1 MDTLRSVR
9 VRKSNIKY
17 FISKK
22 NSTTKLIN
30 PKVKLP
36 KTTTDNTLVRSN
48 SLLGSLFDINFLK
61 REKLYT
67 KLKYSRSPQYDII
80 SGGVAALFSGFL
92 GFLISEKFGIELV
105 DSGDFYTFFMYCVFF
120 SFALRPLVKIL
131 SKEDSYW
138 GVLSYK
144 HLLDYLTTII
154 TFILRTL
161 KSLLTK
167 LPFTHFNFWFKVKQ
181 LITTNEYLS
190 VFFYKIYKFIQF
202 LKTYPKHK

>member
-1 MDTLRSVR
+1 MDTLRSIK

-30 PKVKLP
+30 PKVRLP
-36 KTTTDNTLVRSN
+36 KTTTDNTSVRSN

-67 KLKYSRSPQYDII
+67 KLKYSRSPQYDIV

-120 SFALRPLVKIL
+120 SFSLRPLVKIL
-131 SKEDSYW
+131 NKEDSYW

-144 HLLDYLTTII
+144 HLFDYLTTII
-154 TFILRTL
+154 IFILRTL
-161 KSLLTK
+161 KSLLKK
-167 LPFTHFNFWFKVKQ
+167 LPLTHFNFWFKVQ
-181 LITTNEYLS
+181 QIILTNEYLS
-190 VFFYKIYKFIQF
+190 VFFLQN
-202 LKTYPKHK
+202 L

>member
-1 MDTLRSVR
+1 MDTLRSIK

-30 PKVKLP
+30 PKVRLP
-36 KTTTDNTLVRSN
+36 KTTTDNTSVRSN

-120 SFALRPLVKIL
+120 SFSLRPLVKIL
-131 SKEDSYW
+131 NKEDSYW

-144 HLLDYLTTII
+144 HLFDYLTTII
-154 TFILRTL
+154 IFILRTL
-161 KSLLTK
+161 KLLLKK
-167 LPFTHFNFWFKVKQ
+167 LPLTHFNFWFKVQ
-181 LITTNEYLS
+181 QIIITNEYLS